1 MAFRAEFVNV
11 SSFAHKGFA
20 SQLDFGKCANSPAL
34 PKCAHSIYLA
44 TSDERTSGR
53 AHYCGFCNP
62 AQHYGAV
69 GSDKRKMSFA
79 LRYQSSPRN
88 KRMTANKNERNS
100 NACPKCGSAYR
111 YTLENSPLVECCEC
125 GTHWRPIRRCDSAYS
140 KEVAA

>member
-1 MAFRAEFVNV
+1 MAFRAEFANV
-11 SSFAHKGFA
+11 SSFAHKGTA
-20 SQLDFGKCANSPAL
+20 SRLDFGKHPNSPAL

-44 TSDERTSGR
+44 TSAERTSGY
-53 AHYCGFCNP
+53 AHYCGACNP

-100 NACPKCGSAYR
+100 NTCP
-111 YTLENSPLVECCEC
+111 N
-125 GTHWRPIRRCDSAYS
+125 
-140 KEVAA
+140 